1 MQQFL
6 VLSGKTEGKGQG
18 DTGAQIGKDKNFLKT
33 FVLCASVPL
42 WLICFAGPAA
52 AQTPPSSSPQAGIG
66 AATGASPGRKGST
79 EWGWTS
85 GGGARIAGGAREG
98 NFWAAQLRWGRVLT
112 APHGPGVL
120 RGTLEYAFEVVPAF
134 VMVQSETV
142 FSRTIFGG
150 GVNPLLLQYN
160 FTRGRRF
167 VPFLQAGGG
176 MLFTTQDIPAG
187 TAQFNFTPQG
197 GMGVYW
203 LRREHSSVALGVRYH
218 HISNAGRIRPNPG
231 HNALY
236 FYTGISWW
244 R

>member
-1 MQQFL
+1 MRCEATF
-6 VLSGKTEGKGQG
+6 GKAEDEGQG
-18 DTGAQIGKDKNFLKT
+18 NTEDQRGKDKNFLKT
-33 FVLCASVPL
+33 LVLCASVPL
-42 WLICFAGPAA
+42 WLIAIAVPAA
-52 AQTPPSSSPQAGIG
+52 AQAPPSSPPQAGIA
-66 AATGASPGRKGST
+66 AATGAAPGRKGST

-85 GGGARIAGGAREG
+85 GGGVRIAGGAREG
-98 NFWAAQLRWGRVLT
+98 NFWATELRWGRVLT

-134 VMVQSETV
+134 VMVQSETL
-142 FSRTIFGG
+142 FGG

-176 MLFTTQDIPAG
+176 LLFTTQDVPAG

-197 GMGVYW
+197 GAGIYW
-203 LRREHSSVALGVRYH
+203 NHWERASAVFGVRYH